1 MSDTPTPR
9 TDAFLPEIKSK
20 LRSGL
25 ICGEMVPI
33 DFARQLER
41 ELAAKE
47 RELEEAKNAR
57 NRSGVEE
64 RRKYLPKLQAQA
76 ETIRTLQT
84 VARELAEWIRLNG
97 GRNALTAYNN
107 LPEEVKGTK

>member
-1 MSDTPTPR
+1 
-9 TDAFLPEIKSK
+9 
-20 LRSGL
+20 
-25 ICGEMVPI
+25 MVVSA

-84 VARELAEWIRLNG
+84 VARELAEEVKQTR
-97 GRNALTAYNN
+97 GRDLIPSPALTTYNS
-107 LPEEVKGTK
+107 LPKEVKGTK